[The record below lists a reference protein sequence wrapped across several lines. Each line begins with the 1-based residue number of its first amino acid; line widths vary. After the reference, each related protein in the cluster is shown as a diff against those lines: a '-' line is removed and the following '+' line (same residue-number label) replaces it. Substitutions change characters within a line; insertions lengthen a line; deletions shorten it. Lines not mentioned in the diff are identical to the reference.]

1 MRFIYIPC
9 MVGRHIGVSQRCVF
23 HMAAESQ
30 RGLLLYVIKPPMLGH
45 ISFDS
50 DTSEFSIRA
59 CLEIIHL
66 RLRGPKHENLY
77 LQPIVVRL
85 RGLFGV

>member
-1 MRFIYIPC
+1 MRFVHLPC
-9 MVGRHIGVSQRCVF
+9 MVGRHIGISQRCVCRL
-23 HMAAESQ
+23 AAESQ

-45 ISFDS
+45 NSFDS

-66 RLRGPKHENLY
+66 RLRGPKHKKLY

-85 RGLFGV
+85 